1 MMPRKGLEVPCF
13 LATHEECSQDYRLSC
28 SWARTGFLF
37 RFIAFLLAFS
47 WSFRLVL
54 AKQSARILLW
64 DVEAK
69 HECGASRLVW
79 DAATVAQFPPMVRT
93 MYVRLLLTLV
103 PLTAL
108 DILLTVYFY
117 RINPVFKVRVPELP
131 GTLGGTAWALFG
143 SEDASGAAALPAL
156 ASLGG
161 GVFGGSSSNDYEL
174 SASLTGPGR
183 LLTGWPLL
191 AVMAASVA
199 SKMYMRAVFLFPCV
213 LFRVVCALPLFQLKA
228 FRRAVDYMCQPI
240 APETASSTLSSSF
253 SHSTSSA
260 GPVCPSTNMTVAA
273 STVTPPRQMPAGRP
287 HAQAGTDVEE
297 AHSLPL
303 FSTSSPVK
311 PFFWST
317 GGKNARLHRSATE
330 GPRRWSQLM
339 EGPGSSHPACVVEDP
354 PQDSNEMDASVS
366 SSTST
371 PAFGQVSS
379 RKSALDGSDAFFV
392 TASRAVGVL
401 TAKASTERHALCSPD
416 RRTLLPFFA
425 RVSAGGQ
432 IDGSP
437 CGASTLD
444 DSYAAM
450 ENGHGLGCHW
460 SEGRLDHCATALP
473 GYASRM
479 AHLGLADAVGG
490 SVVNTVPE
498 GGQCSMSGISE
509 VVCMP
514 SEARQ
519 DGCCRE
525 LWPHD
530 GDGAPFQVE
539 AEDEARME
547 DIASPTWAATAK
559 PESQL
564 VLSPTQ
570 WARPVQDDE
579 VVLCSLG
586 LQRIIT
592 IHQWLRTIL
601 RALSHRFRAPLLMLT
616 VITILHALYAFYYLM
631 AGLIASTHPNGPS
644 ESEGG
649 ASWLQECMLS
659 VFLVTSCI
667 VHLVGVCMM
676 LRAAAIV
683 THRLRHAV
691 QSFSAMHAMSSI
703 TLASPPVQPVSSYP
717 MSSSAPVSTQHGP
730 AEEQAI
736 PDMCGHVLKFDSDTA
751 GGYLHGGLMSSYQRL
766 QVCQMRAAVL
776 MYLKEQ
782 SLGVTIYGSLL
793 DRDLLRSFH
802 MIIVASVIFLT
813 TLSLHPSSIC
823 TGGTCSP
830 TFR

>member
-1 MMPRKGLEVPCF
+1 MRSFQTSTFLGSFVKRQPPISSGQSDISRFLEPLLHAEAACDPDLKSAPTSSRGCDEESSQEPDSWKHIAPLHPSAVSHFENFITILGLPVRPSHSRKAWPRLYAIVLFLLLGLEVPCF

-93 MYVRLLLTLV
+93 
-103 PLTAL
+103 
-108 DILLTVYFY
+108 I
-117 RINPVFKVRVPELP
+117 
-131 GTLGGTAWALFG
+131 
-143 SEDASGAAALPAL
+143 
-156 ASLGG
+156 
-161 GVFGGSSSNDYEL
+161 
-174 SASLTGPGR
+174 
-183 LLTGWPLL
+183 
-191 AVMAASVA
+191 
-199 SKMYMRAVFLFPCV
+199 
-213 LFRVVCALPLFQLKA
+213 
-228 FRRAVDYMCQPI
+228 
-240 APETASSTLSSSF
+240 F